1 MGLEETEQS
10 NDFDIFKEEQ
20 SDIPSD
26 ENLRRVVELAELQLA
41 QEEKVK
47 ILSEQLDVESKKLRD
62 ISQNQFPSLM
72 DEISLKSFTLMSGRM
87 ISVIPKVKASITEPR
102 KEKAF
107 AWLRANN
114 HGGIIK
120 NEVISSFGKGEDEKA
135 ASLKVELISKGF
147 ETKQKESVHGN
158 TLSAF
163 VRELKES
170 GYAFSTEVSELLGI
184 YEYKFTKIT

>member
-1 MGLEETEQS
+1 METEEIEQGEDS
-10 NDFDIFKEEQ
+10 DIFKEEEIA
-20 SDIPSD
+20 IPSD
-26 ENLRRVVELAELQLA
+26 ENLKRVVELAELQLA

-47 ILSEQLDVESKKLRD
+47 ILSDQLDVEAKKLRE

-72 DEISLKSFTLMSGRM
+72 DEISLKSFTLISGRV

-102 KEKAF
+102 KAKAF
-107 AWLRANN
+107 AWLRGNN

-135 ASLKVELISKGF
+135 ALLKIELLKKGF